1 MITLDRASPISLY
14 EQLYRELK
22 KAIISGELPPGK
34 QLPSTRA
41 LALQY
46 DISRNTVNTAYSQ
59 LLVEGFITSRP
70 GSGFYVEKIP
80 LPVTLNQTTP
90 SAIPEAQSPSCTYDF
105 YGSLDVN
112 IYRNRAFRQ
121 AMSRAWNN
129 MEKRN
134 SIPYEPAAGSLHL
147 REAIT
152 HMLHS
157 SRGVVAT
164 PDQIIL
170 TSGHYYSLFLLTA
183 FFSSSHYSLILE
195 DPGYP
200 AVRDIFQ
207 KENFSIHAIP
217 AGKTGIDTAPLHQY
231 TNALLYITP
240 SHQYPLG
247 SILPIKKRMEILNWA
262 VQTNSYIIENDYDSE
277 LHYRDMPIPSLQSID
292 SNHRV
297 IYLGTFS
304 KSISPDIR
312 ASYLVMPEN
321 FPLHLKERFP
331 RISAS
336 LPQLMEETLAYYLES
351 DAWEKHLNII
361 RSHFRKKHDAI
372 IAFLKK
378 HFGEKITIHGI
389 GGGVHFVLE
398 LKSCLSVEQMIAIL
412 NTESVQVYNPA
423 MFWSHPEQAPKHML
437 LMGYGGIPEDE
448 LPDYL
453 EALRKG
459 LNKIFDIDE
468 L

>member
-70 GSGFYVEKIP
+70 GSGFYLEKIP

-105 YGSLDVN
+105 SYGSLDVN

-164 PDQIIL
+164 PNQIIL

-217 AGKTGIDTAPLHQY
+217 AKKTGIDTAPLHQY

-398 LKSCLSVEQMIAIL
+398 LKSCLSAEQMIAIL

-453 EALRKG
+453 AALRKG
-459 LNKIFDIDE
+459 LNKIFDR
-468 L
+468 

>member
-1 MITLDRASPISLY
+1 
-14 EQLYRELK
+14 
-22 KAIISGELPPGK
+22 
-34 QLPSTRA
+34 
-41 LALQY
+41 
-46 DISRNTVNTAYSQ
+46 
-59 LLVEGFITSRP
+59 
-70 GSGFYVEKIP
+70 
-80 LPVTLNQTTP
+80 
-90 SAIPEAQSPSCTYDF
+90 
-105 YGSLDVN
+105 
-112 IYRNRAFRQ
+112 
-121 AMSRAWNN
+121 
-129 MEKRN
+129 
-134 SIPYEPAAGSLHL
+134 
-147 REAIT
+147 
-152 HMLHS
+152 
-157 SRGVVAT
+157 
-164 PDQIIL
+164 
-170 TSGHYYSLFLLTA
+170 
-183 FFSSSHYSLILE
+183 
-195 DPGYP
+195 
-200 AVRDIFQ
+200 
-207 KENFSIHAIP
+207 
-217 AGKTGIDTAPLHQY
+217 
-231 TNALLYITP
+231 
-240 SHQYPLG
+240 
-247 SILPIKKRMEILNWA
+247 MEILNWA

-361 RSHFRKKHDAI
+361 LSHFRKKHDAI

-378 HFGEKITIHGI
+378 HFGEKITIHDI

-398 LKSCLSVEQMIAIL
+398 LKSCLSAQQMIAIL

-468 L
+468 P

>member
-1 MITLDRASPISLY
+1 M
-14 EQLYRELK
+14 
-22 KAIISGELPPGK
+22 
-34 QLPSTRA
+34 
-41 LALQY
+41 
-46 DISRNTVNTAYSQ
+46 NTAYSQ

-90 SAIPEAQSPSCTYDF
+90 SAIPEAQGPSCTYDF
-105 YGSLDVN
+105 SYGSLDVN

-200 AVRDIFQ
+200 AVWDIFQ

-217 AGKTGIDTAPLHQY
+217 AGKTGIDTAPLQQY

-292 SNHRV
+292 NHRV

-398 LKSCLSVEQMIAIL
+398 LKSCLSTEQMIAIL

-459 LNKIFDIDE
+459 LNKIFDR
-468 L
+468 

>member
-1 MITLDRASPISLY
+1 MITLDRSSPLSLY
-14 EQLYRELK
+14 EQLYRGLK

-70 GSGFYVEKIP
+70 GSGFYVKKIP

-90 SAIPEAQSPSCTYDF
+90 SATPEAQSPSCTYDF
-105 YGSLDVN
+105 AYGSLDIN

-200 AVRDIFQ
+200 AVWDIFQ

-372 IAFLKK
+372 IVFLKK

-398 LKSCLSVEQMIAIL
+398 LKSCLSTEQMIAIL

-459 LNKIFDIDE
+459 LNKIFDR
-468 L
+468 

>member
-1 MITLDRASPISLY
+1 MITLDRSSPLSLY
-14 EQLYRELK
+14 EQLYRGLK

-90 SAIPEAQSPSCTYDF
+90 SAIPEAQGPSCTYDF
-105 YGSLDVN
+105 SYGSLDVN

-195 DPGYP
+195 DLGY
-200 AVRDIFQ
+200 RQYGIYFRRKIFL
-207 KENFSIHAIP
+207 S
-217 AGKTGIDTAPLHQY
+217 
-231 TNALLYITP
+231 TP
-240 SHQYPLG
+240 SLPERPGLIRPLCT
-247 SILPIKKRMEILNWA
+247 SIQMPFFISPLPISIPWA
-262 VQTNSYIIENDYDSE
+262 
-277 LHYRDMPIPSLQSID
+277 L
-292 SNHRV
+292 
-297 IYLGTFS
+297 
-304 KSISPDIR
+304 
-312 ASYLVMPEN
+312 
-321 FPLHLKERFP
+321 
-331 RISAS
+331 
-336 LPQLMEETLAYYLES
+336 
-351 DAWEKHLNII
+351 
-361 RSHFRKKHDAI
+361 
-372 IAFLKK
+372 
-378 HFGEKITIHGI
+378 
-389 GGGVHFVLE
+389 
-398 LKSCLSVEQMIAIL
+398 SCL
-412 NTESVQVYNPA
+412 
-423 MFWSHPEQAPKHML
+423 
-437 LMGYGGIPEDE
+437 
-448 LPDYL
+448 
-453 EALRKG
+453 
-459 LNKIFDIDE
+459 
-468 L
+468 